1 MAYLPAGRQVN
12 KKHWNTVIIDSS
24 IPNKE
29 IFDWID
35 HSYELV
41 EGGLKKSIFK
51 KLKER

>member
-35 HSYELV
+35 HSYELAL
-41 EGGLKKSIFK
+41 GGLKKFIFK